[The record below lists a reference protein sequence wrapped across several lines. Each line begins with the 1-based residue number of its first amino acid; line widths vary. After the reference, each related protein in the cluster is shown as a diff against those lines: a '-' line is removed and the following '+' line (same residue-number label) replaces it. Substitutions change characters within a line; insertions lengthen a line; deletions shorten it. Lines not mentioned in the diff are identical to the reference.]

1 VRVDICVAGAR
12 RSLEWRLAS
21 GLHTTAEVVMISRRR
36 WIAAAFAF
44 LALAVFCSFA
54 VAEYHEL
61 KEPHLVVKDYSEADY
76 KALKAVLERSDCKFL
91 GGAELNAASS
101 LRYGGDTTAL
111 NRFIAALSLCPR
123 LTVHVNFYRPRT
135 PGVECDWMVTQM
147 APSSELV
154 VRVNLASEN
163 VNIEKLNLPPVKAD
177 KSPD

>member
-1 VRVDICVAGAR
+1 
-12 RSLEWRLAS
+12 
-21 GLHTTAEVVMISRRR
+21 MISRRR

-123 LTVHVNFYRPRT
+123 LTVQSPGARSSRT
-135 PGVECDWMVTQM
+135 PASAARCASVRRARGETPPM
-147 APSSELV
+147 AS
-154 VRVNLASEN
+154 
-163 VNIEKLNLPPVKAD
+163 
-177 KSPD
+177 